1 LNKALLLLGGNVVQS
16 AAFLSVPK
24 IIYGI
29 DAIDSIGTHL
39 SSYGEKPLIMIGSGS
54 ARINGTFDR
63 LLAAIAGEH
72 AIFSNIP
79 SDPDVQTV
87 NAGLDAF
94 VQNECDYLI
103 AVGGGSVLDAA
114 KAVALLAANGGVI
127 ADYEFTPPKH
137 MCPPL
142 IAIPTTAGT
151 GSEVTKWSIITDSVR
166 KKKMAIGHEYLMPVM
181 AVLDPGITLS
191 MPQCVTAATGM
202 DALTHAIEAYISDK
216 ANLITDMWSLK
227 AIALLTKNILSAT
240 YNPTNL
246 EARSGM
252 LYGQLF
258 AGIAFNNSSV
268 ALVHAM
274 SRPLGAYYGIPHGE
288 ANAMLLP
295 AVMEYNR
302 SISAIRYRGIA
313 DAIGLEITGSSLD
326 DTAKAVVAYISE
338 LFASLPLK
346 SRLSEFGVLEE
357 DIVKMARDAHENASA
372 KLNPRKPLQDEVIS
386 IYRSI
391 Y

>member
-1 LNKALLLLGGNVVQS
+1 MQS
-16 AAFLSVPK
+16 TAFLSTPK
-24 IIYGI
+24 LIFGV
-29 DAIDSIGTHL
+29 DSIDSIGTHL
-39 SSYGEKPLIMIGSGS
+39 CSYGEKPLIIIGSAS
-54 ARINGTFDR
+54 ARSNGTLDR
-63 LLAAIAGEH
+63 LLAAIGGEY
-72 AIFSNIP
+72 AVFSNIP
-79 SDPDVQTV
+79 SDPDIQAVH
-87 NAGLDAF
+87 AGLDAF
-94 VQNECDYLI
+94 NQNECDYLI

-114 KAVALLAANGGVI
+114 KAVALLAANGGNI
-127 ADYEFTPPKH
+127 ADYEFTPPKQ

-151 GSEVTKWSIITDSVR
+151 GSEVTKWSIITDPER
-166 KKKMAIGHEYLMPVM
+166 KRKMAIGHEYLMPVM
-181 AVLDPGITLS
+181 AVLDPGITLT
-191 MPQCVTAATGM
+191 MPRGVTAATGM

-216 ANLITDMWSLK
+216 ANFIADMWSLK
-227 AIALLTKNILSAT
+227 AIALISRNILAAT

-246 EARSGM
+246 EARTSM
-252 LYGQLF
+252 LYGQMF

-295 AVMEYNR
+295 AVMDYNR
-302 SISAIRYRGIA
+302 KVSAAKYMDIA
-313 DAIGLEITGSSLD
+313 EAIGLETTGKSLD
-326 DTAKAVVAYISE
+326 DTAKAVVVYIAD

-357 DIVKMARDAHENASA
+357 DISKMARDAYENASA
-372 KLNPRKPLQDEVIS
+372 KLNPRKALQDEVVS
-386 IYRSI
+386 LYRSI